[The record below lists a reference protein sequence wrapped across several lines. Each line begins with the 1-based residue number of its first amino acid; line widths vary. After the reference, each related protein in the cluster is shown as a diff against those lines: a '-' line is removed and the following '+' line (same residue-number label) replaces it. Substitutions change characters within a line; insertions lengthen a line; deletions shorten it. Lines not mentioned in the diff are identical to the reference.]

1 MSANWFFSERA
12 LQNKA
17 AIETLKW
24 NTHYLTGILETAA
37 AISLLSQLDCGHTNQ
52 QLNSVMDTGEAS
64 FRME

>member
-1 MSANWFFSERA
+1 MSANWIFIERA

-24 NTHYLTGILETAA
+24 NTHYLTGILEIA

-64 FRME
+64 FQVE